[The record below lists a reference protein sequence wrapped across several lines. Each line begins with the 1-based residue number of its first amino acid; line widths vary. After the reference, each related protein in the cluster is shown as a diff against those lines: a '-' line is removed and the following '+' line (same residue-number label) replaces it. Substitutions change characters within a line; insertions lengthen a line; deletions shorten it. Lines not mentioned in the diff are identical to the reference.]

1 MKDLLMSQL
10 DKLEDGE
17 LLEIYMRN
25 NSRFYICK
33 PNMPIP
39 LAIRLIYREP
49 EMTSDY
55 FVNSDGDSALRVNDY
70 INSHIVTIGNNDYI
84 IEEEIASC
92 IYYDDYIYLK
102 RLGIGA
108 QYEAYL
114 KYDEICF
121 FTKNHIEHYHSEGS
135 QLAIEYNKLM
145 LELNLENNI

>member
-1 MKDLLMSQL
+1 MKDLLMRQIN
-10 DKLEDGE
+10 KLEDGE

-33 PNMPIP
+33 PDMPIP
-39 LAIRLIYREP
+39 LAIRLIYKEP
-49 EMTSDY
+49 EMNSDY
-55 FVNSDGDSALRVNDY
+55 FVNSEGESAQRVNEY
-70 INSHIVTIGNNDYI
+70 INSHTVTIRNNDYI
-84 IEEEIASC
+84 IEEEITAC
-92 IYYDDYIYLK
+92 VYYDDYIYLN

-121 FTKNHIEHYHSEGS
+121 FTKNRIEHYHAEGS

-145 LELNLENNI
+145 LELNLESKI

>member
-1 MKDLLMSQL
+1 MKDLLMRQIN
-10 DKLEDGE
+10 KLEDGE
-17 LLEIYMRN
+17 LLEIHMRN

-39 LAIRLIYREP
+39 LAIRLIYKEP
-49 EMTSDY
+49 EMTSNY
-55 FVNSDGDSALRVNDY
+55 FVNSEGESAQRVDEY
-70 INSHIVTIGNNDYI
+70 INSHTVTIGNNDYI
-84 IEEEIASC
+84 IEEEITAC
-92 IYYDDYIYLK
+92 VYYDDYIYLN

-121 FTKNHIEHYHSEGS
+121 FTKNRIEHYHSEGS

-145 LELNLENNI
+145 LELNLESKI